1 LRYFFDAYD
10 GEHLIPDV
18 NGIELPNLA
27 TARAEVQRALPDMAG
42 DALPNGKQ
50 RTLVASVRDEAGQAM
65 LRAVPTPI
73 FDEGPSTFSN
83 IKQ

>member
-10 GEHLIPDV
+10 GERLNPDV
-18 NGIELPNLA
+18 NGIELP
-27 TARAEVQRALPDMAG
+27 DIAG
-42 DALPNGKQ
+42 DALPDGKQ
-50 RTLVASVRDEAGQAM
+50 RTLVASVRDEAGQVM

-83 IKQ
+83 INQ